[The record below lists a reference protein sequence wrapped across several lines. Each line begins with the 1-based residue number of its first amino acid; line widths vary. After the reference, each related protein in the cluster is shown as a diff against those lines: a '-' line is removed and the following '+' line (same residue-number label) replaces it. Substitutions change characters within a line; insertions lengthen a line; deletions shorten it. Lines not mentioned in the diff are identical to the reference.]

1 MSQQPTEFSVQVPE
15 DMESGVYANFL
26 GVWHTPYEFT
36 LDFAATQPA
45 QQGDAGL
52 TVPCKVVARV
62 KVPVGVIFDV
72 IRALNDNMTKYEETF
87 GEIRRP
93 GQPPQE
99 PEEPPE

>member
-1 MSQQPTEFSVQVPE
+1 MNQQPTEFQVQVPE
-15 DMESGVYANFL
+15 DLESGVYANFL

-45 QQGDAGL
+45 QQSDTGV
-52 TVPCKVVARV
+52 TVPCKVVARI

-93 GQPPQE
+93 GQPPE
-99 PEEPPE
+99 EEEEPPA